1 MTSGFAA
8 ASSLQLLRRDTLLQN
23 FSFQPQVLSIVGT
36 APFEGSHVLGLEGT
50 TATCTQYPTHRQDV
64 RIIKSR
70 SRKRPKRLLHP
81 RALRRR
87 VRSYV
92 HNKPGCR
99 CLIVWGLLVSPP
111 PFRGPRMAGSH
122 FPTGTS
128 THPSQHRFPHQEQP
142 LGSTADC
149 GCPAVQRSHSEG
161 PEWSISRVLQP
172 AVSGAEEDR
181 GSVSRHRSFY
191 IESAPGGAALQNGN
205 IGIYMSS
212 HQDPRM
218 DHILRCKRRL
228 SPCSDAQ
235 GRQDVPVIQS
245 ERKDPPV
252 HLSTIQIG
260 NVTKGVPQAS
270 KTHSGVV
277 KLHIYLDDWLIWAES
292 PEQAQMHA

>member
-1 MTSGFAA
+1 M
-8 ASSLQLLRRDTLLQN
+8 
-23 FSFQPQVLSIVGT
+23 
-36 APFEGSHVLGLEGT
+36 
-50 TATCTQYPTHRQDV
+50 
-64 RIIKSR
+64 
-70 SRKRPKRLLHP
+70 
-81 RALRRR
+81 
-87 VRSYV
+87 
-92 HNKPGCR
+92 
-99 CLIVWGLLVSPP
+99 
-111 PFRGPRMAGSH
+111 
-122 FPTGTS
+122 
-128 THPSQHRFPHQEQP
+128 
-142 LGSTADC
+142 
-149 GCPAVQRSHSEG
+149 
-161 PEWSISRVLQP
+161 
-172 AVSGAEEDR
+172 
-181 GSVSRHRSFY
+181 SRHRSFY

-277 KLHIYLDDWLIWAES
+277 KTAKC
-292 PEQAQMHA
+292 QAAHLLG

>member
-1 MTSGFAA
+1 MVASVLFQLSPRDERTKLLKEKLAIIQEAQVATMTSGFAA

-122 FPTGTS
+122 FPTATS

-161 PEWSISRVLQP
+161 PEWSISRGSTAGCFWCWRRQGICVPSSCFLHWISTWWCRTSKWKHRHLYEQP
-172 AVSGAEEDR
+172 SG
-181 GSVSRHRSFY
+181 
-191 IESAPGGAALQNGN
+191 PKNGP
-205 IGIYMSS
+205 Y
-212 HQDPRM
+212 
-218 DHILRCKRRL
+218 
-228 SPCSDAQ
+228 
-235 GRQDVPVIQS
+235 
-245 ERKDPPV
+245 
-252 HLSTIQIG
+252 
-260 NVTKGVPQAS
+260 PQ
-270 KTHSGVV
+270 
-277 KLHIYLDDWLIWAES
+277 
-292 PEQAQMHA
+292 M